1 MERRN
6 RTDHAVLNDA
16 KDKWTESNRVAP
28 TRYSMQNSKTI
39 LRRSSG
45 HLFTQPK
52 LSLAFFSSLAILTA
66 SFCSLPARAV
76 SCTTQGSM
84 NATDRDALVAAAS
97 PLALALTTQKLD
109 TLQASLLP
117 AVQGDWDAIRGVA
130 QSAAPLLK
138 GGEVHWRNVYLLDAT
153 ELKTPTDTL
162 FYCTNA
168 DNSVTVTISL
178 RSLPAG
184 RYGLMIGDST
194 SSPYAGQLG
203 LILGADTASAWKLG
217 GLFVREGALQ
227 GHDSIWYWTHAR
239 ELATQKVPWSAWYTY
254 DAARWL
260 ELPLDNLGSPNLE
273 KLNREQSLV
282 GSDPASTLPLSVTA
296 NPSAGATTA
305 WKITGLRFD
314 ASLHSADL
322 ALTYEGSGITE
333 PVAARAEAVAV
344 MSGLLKLHPDLRDNF
359 HGLWAYAEKD
369 GKQSFA
375 VELAMHDIP

>member
-1 MERRN
+1 MLNSKIVSRRN
-6 RTDHAVLNDA
+6 
-16 KDKWTESNRVAP
+16 
-28 TRYSMQNSKTI
+28 
-39 LRRSSG
+39 SSD
-45 HLFTQPK
+45 LFSLPN
-52 LSLAFFSSLAILTA
+52 LSWAFFSALAVATA
-66 SFCSLPARAV
+66 SFCALPAQAV

-84 NATDRDALVAAAS
+84 NAADRDALVAAAS
-97 PLALALTTQKLD
+97 PLAAALTAQKLD
-109 TLQASLLP
+109 VLQASLLP

-130 QSAAPLLK
+130 QSAAPLFK
-138 GGEVHWRNVYLLDAT
+138 GGDVHWRNVYLLDAT
-153 ELKTPTDTL
+153 DLKAPTDTL

-203 LILGADTASAWKLG
+203 LILGADSASAWKLG

-227 GHDSIWYWTHAR
+227 GHDSVWYWTHAR

-260 ELPLDNLGSPNLE
+260 ELPLDNLGSPNLD

-282 GSDPASTLPLSVTA
+282 GADPASTLPLTVTA
-296 NPSAGATTA
+296 SPSGGTSTA

-344 MSGLLKLHPDLRDNF
+344 MSALLKLHPDLRDNF

-369 GKQSFA
+369 GRQSFA
-375 VELAMHDIP
+375 VEVAMHDIP